1 MLMGQFMGIAQRQF
15 MEIAQSQFMG
25 IAQRQFM
32 EIAQS
37 QFMGITQRQ
46 FMKLPRAVVL
56 EFVIHADAEHT
67 IGA

>member
-1 MLMGQFMGIAQRQF
+1 MLMG
-15 MEIAQSQFMG
+15 QFMG